1 MKTITIEIP
10 DGYEAVKTENGYEI
24 VPEKDK
30 EKKWE
35 DFGEVKGWFI
45 DNITTFQSYSSKC
58 SYFDNRNVFPS
69 KKEANAYGLVLPQ
82 LLQWR
87 DKVNGDWKPDWNDC
101 HQAKWCIRQDC
112 YDMVISSNI
121 RFYQPLHFKTKEVAK
136 QFLKD
141 NKSLIEQLIL

>member
-10 DGYEAVKTENGYEI
+10 DGYEAVKTETGYEI
-24 VPEKDK
+24 VPETNK

-35 DFGEVKGWFI
+35 DFGMVSGWFVGY
-45 DNITTFQSYSSKC
+45 DSNISSH
-58 SYFDNRNVFPS
+58 SSIVAYTYDRNVFPT

-87 DKVNGDWKPDWNDC
+87 DKVNGDWKADWSRDIE
-101 HQAKWCIRQDC
+101 KKYCIIQMENEIGIVV
-112 YDMVISSNI
+112 YHYTYS
-121 RFYQPLHFKTKEVAK
+121 PLHFKTEEIAE

-141 NKSLIEQLIL
+141 HKSLIEQLIL